1 MQPEHS
7 GTTENTNANGD
18 DERTSMS
25 PPNLKTSD
33 AQSSVSNESWRTPN
47 SVRDFAAQA
56 NRVAT
61 MVLNGEIDKE
71 TARTYSTLARVV
83 AQAASIEVTRAR
95 FLKEAPDLSL
105 EEEPS
110 RDA

>member
-1 MQPEHS
+1 MQAEHN
-7 GTTENTNANGD
+7 GTTESTSGHGD
-18 DERTSMS
+18 AAPTSMS
-25 PPNLKTSD
+25 QTNSSNSEGP
-33 AQSSVSNESWRTPN
+33 SSVSNESWRTPG
-47 SVRDFAAQA
+47 SVREFAAQA

-105 EEEPS
+105 EE
-110 RDA
+110 

>member
-1 MQPEHS
+1 MRHEHGGTIERVRES
-7 GTTENTNANGD
+7 GGVEPTSTSPTNSKNSA
-18 DERTSMS
+18 E
-25 PPNLKTSD
+25 PLSD
-33 AQSSVSNESWRTPN
+33 SNESWRTPN

-61 MVLNGEIDKE
+61 MVLNGQIDKE